1 MSPSDWSPGV
11 VRAPLTDRLGRV
23 HTYLRVS
30 VTDRCNYRCVY
41 CMPPEGLTWHPRADL
56 LTYEEIGRLVSVFS
70 EMGVRKVRITG
81 GEPTVRAD
89 IEALIG
95 RIAACPGIDDL
106 AMTTNA
112 HTLARLAPRL
122 ANAGLKRVNVSLD
135 TLDPERFAALTR
147 GGSLPRV
154 LAGIDAARAAGIA
167 PVKINVVLMRG
178 ENDDELFSLVDYFAQ
193 WADDTELRFI
203 EYMPFGTRRHQSVP
217 SSELRQRLATRFT
230 VTPMGAR
237 TESEGPARRWKLHEN
252 GLTVGFISPLSEHF
266 CATCNRLRL
275 MCDGHLRTCLAHDD
289 TPSLR
294 DLLRAGA
301 SDSDLEQAIRKMVYA
316 KPDGHEAELSGGTNF
331 EGVMTRIGG

>member
-1 MSPSDWSPGV
+1 MR
-11 VRAPLTDRLGRV
+11 RAPLTDRLGRV

-41 CMPPEGLTWHPRADL
+41 CMPPEGLTWHPRAHL
-56 LTYEEIGRLVSVFS
+56 LTYEELGRLVGVFA
-70 EMGVRKVRITG
+70 EMGIEKVRLTG

-89 IEALIG
+89 IEALIA
-95 RIAACPGIDDL
+95 RVAACPGIRDL

-122 ANAGLKRVNVSLD
+122 AEAGLGRVNISLD
-135 TLDPERFAALTR
+135 TLQPERFAALTR
-147 GGSLPRV
+147 GGRLDWV
-154 LAGIDAARAAGIA
+154 LAGIEAARTAGIT
-167 PVKINVVLMRG
+167 PIKINVVLMRG
-178 ENDDELFSLVDYFAQ
+178 ENDDELFSLVDYFAPH
-193 WADDTELRFI
+193 ACDTELRFI
-203 EYMPFGTRRHQSVP
+203 EYMPFGERRHTSVP
-217 SSELRQRLATRFT
+217 SAELRARLAERFT
-230 VTPMGAR
+230 VVPQPAR
-237 TESEGPARRWKLHEN
+237 GLAAGPARRWKLSEN

-266 CATCNRLRL
+266 CSTCNRLRL

-301 SDSDLEQAIRKMVYA
+301 TDDDLEQAIRDMVYA
-316 KPDGHEAELSGGTNF
+316 KPDGHEAGIDGGTHF